1 MNAKNIAGVTGG
13 TYSSRFG
20 GKAQIVKFES
30 SYGFALE
37 MKREAAKHY
46 REPNVKL
53 KGKGCNWRILAWD
66 EWARR

>member
-30 SYGFALE
+30 SYSFAKE
-37 MKREAAKHY
+37 MEREATRHY
-46 REPNVKL
+46 SARNVKL
-53 KGKGCNWRILAWD
+53 KGKNNHWRLVAWD